1 MRPLC
6 FGLWFIK
13 LIKILRI
20 ALPCTYCPRPPFD
33 ICPWPK
39 SISKHKH
46 KTDRG
51 SGPPVPNWPAGCK
64 RTLGHSSR
72 RHHRHWKRNG
82 SLCRGWK
89 LRPKNFT
96 NNTKTQH
103 KVWFDNA
110 MLTMIGFTLTI
121 QEEKGMPRD
130 TISAGFFNINQKAVG
145 RVLNICFAIVLA
157 TYVKSAKTSVA
168 TKAFTNV

>member
-20 ALPCTYCPRPPFD
+20 ALPCTYCPLPPFD
-33 ICPWPK
+33 ICLWPK
-39 SISKHKH
+39 SISKQKH

-96 NNTKTQH
+96 NNTKTQR

-110 MLTMIGFTLTI
+110 MLTIIGFLFTANEWDVLCLLAYMSKAKRYVWI
-121 QEEKGMPRD
+121 LNER
-130 TISAGFFNINQKAVG
+130 FFNSHNYI
-145 RVLNICFAIVLA
+145 
-157 TYVKSAKTSVA
+157 YVFLWAWTS
-168 TKAFTNV
+168 TMMRWIH